1 MLSHF
6 DCYKLLQYHQFK
18 SGQLTQLM
26 HQTNKRIKQTNK
38 WLEVHEGIN
47 APWQNVYKCCNGT
60 LDQAPKMERTKYL
73 RPRDLLRSKLAN
85 GEIWWDTGLGRAEGT
100 WLVSVGHAI
109 KDAVS
114 FTSPGYHICI
124 FSYCNFN
131 HISCNLISSTLFNT
145 WISPLGFGSG
155 FDMD

>member
-1 MLSHF
+1 MESKFFHNF
-6 DCYKLLQYHQFK
+6 DYYKLLQYHQFK

-26 HQTNKRIKQTNK
+26 HQTNKRIKQTKTSCHLNR
-38 WLEVHEGIN
+38 
-47 APWQNVYKCCNGT
+47 Q
-60 LDQAPKMERTKYL
+60 MEK
-73 RPRDLLRSKLAN
+73 S
-85 GEIWWDTGLGRAEGT
+85 GEIQRWGGRRAHGRCKRGFWCVGQCVGRFPNHYFKISWGT

-131 HISCNLISSTLFNT
+131 HISCNLISSTLFIYLDQST
-145 WISPLGFGSG
+145 WLRVWVWHGLKYKL
-155 FDMD
+155 